1 MNQSIDDILF
11 ENRNKEYGSYRLR
24 KWYFRRLLISL
35 MISVTCMTVL
45 VVFYSWY
52 LNSDGDETVYLYPS
66 SYPNLKSAQGSL
78 MNPEDLRAY
87 LKSPETPKE
96 TETNNQTIRSK
107 DVLHNFRVV
116 EKATPDTLKPPVEDE
131 ELSAGGTGLG
141 IESDSS
147 IFGGYLLGEGEGGGI
162 GSSLDKFPEFPGGTD
177 AVRRYIELNVVYP
190 LKAIKQKINGVVI
203 LSFDVNKQGEVDNIQ
218 VERGVNPMLDS
229 EAIKAVSNMPRW
241 KPGIR
246 HGRPV
251 VVKFVIPVRF
261 MPIS

>member
-1 MNQSIDDILF
+1 M
-11 ENRNKEYGSYRLR
+11 
-24 KWYFRRLLISL
+24 
-35 MISVTCMTVL
+35 
-45 VVFYSWY
+45 
-52 LNSDGDETVYLYPS
+52 
-66 SYPNLKSAQGSL
+66 
-78 MNPEDLRAY
+78 
-87 LKSPETPKE
+87 
-96 TETNNQTIRSK
+96 
-107 DVLHNFRVV
+107 
-116 EKATPDTLKPPVEDE
+116 
-131 ELSAGGTGLG
+131 
-141 IESDSS
+141 
-147 IFGGYLLGEGEGGGI
+147 
-162 GSSLDKFPEFPGGTD
+162 
-177 AVRRYIELNVVYP
+177 VYP